1 MFELTPLQYE
11 IASLMVLD
19 MDDQRIA
26 AALNLSL
33 SQLQAEIEA
42 IENELHAQSR
52 IGIVVAMLQNGVRV
66 RARG

>member
-33 SQLQAEIEA
+33 EQLQAEIEA
-42 IENELHAQSR
+42 IETELHAQSR
-52 IGIVVAMLQNGVRV
+52 IGIVVAVLQNGIRV
-66 RARG
+66 RDRR

>member
-19 MDDQRIA
+19 MEDQRIA

-33 SQLQAEIEA
+33 EQLQREIEA

-52 IGIVVAMLQNGVRV
+52 IGIVVAMLQNGIRV